1 MDMKYKQLNERFA
14 ELQDLYDVRPPRPE
28 DLDLIKKLQAEIE
41 TKDAA
46 IKKAAEDMKF
56 YKLEL
61 INREESYNQMFGSTP
76 NVGVMNPL
84 QGKPGG
90 PKASQN

>member
-1 MDMKYKQLNERFA
+1 M
-14 ELQDLYDVRPPRPE
+14 QDLYEGRPPRPE
-28 DLDLIKKLQAEIE
+28 DLELIKKLQAEIE

-61 INREESYNQMFGSTP
+61 INREESYNNMFGRAP

-84 QGKPGG
+84 T
-90 PKASQN
+90 